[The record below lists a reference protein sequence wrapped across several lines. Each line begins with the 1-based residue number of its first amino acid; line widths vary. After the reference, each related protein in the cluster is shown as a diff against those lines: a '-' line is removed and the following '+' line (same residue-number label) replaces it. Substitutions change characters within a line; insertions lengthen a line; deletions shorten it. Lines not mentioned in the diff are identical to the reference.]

1 MCPDAGAGIV
11 GVDNDERE
19 WTGLAAINVQG
30 LRKAYGDRVAVDGIS
45 FSVEPGEIFGI
56 LGPNG
61 AGKTT
66 TVECLVG
73 LRAADAGTLDVLGLD
88 PRRHRA
94 QLTRTVGVQLQTA
107 LLQEKITVAEAM
119 TLYASLYDDPADPTI
134 LLDRLQLADS
144 RDVRFGRL
152 SGGQQQRLAVALAL
166 IGRPRVA
173 VLDEVSTGLDPQARR
188 EVWSLIEETRAAG
201 ATVVLVTHF
210 MEEAERLCD
219 RIALI
224 DHGRIVA
231 TGSPAEVVDQLAGGG
246 QQLRFRVDGGFDAAT
261 LAAIPNVTGV
271 TQSGD
276 AVIVTGGGDV
286 ILAVTSE
293 LARRGVVAHD
303 LRVHS
308 VDLDDAFVAMTAT
321 TSGADR

>member
-1 MCPDAGAGIV
+1 
-11 GVDNDERE
+11 
-19 WTGLAAINVQG
+19 

-45 FSVEPGEIFGI
+45 FAVEPGEIFGI

-73 LRAADAGTLDVLGLD
+73 LRVADAGTIDVLGLD
-88 PRRHRA
+88 PRRQRA
-94 QLTRTVGVQLQTA
+94 ELTRTVGVQLQTA

-119 TLYASLYDDPADPTI
+119 ALYASLYDDPADPAM
-134 LLDRLQLADS
+134 LLDRLKLADS
-144 RDVRFGRL
+144 RNVRFGRL

-166 IGRPRVA
+166 IGRPQVA

-188 EVWSLIEETRAAG
+188 EVWSLIEETRASG

-219 RIALI
+219 RLALI
-224 DHGRIVA
+224 DHGRVVA
-231 TGSPAEVVDQLAGGG
+231 TGSPAEVIDQLAGGG
-246 QQLRFRVDGGFDAAT
+246 QQLRFRVDGGFDAAA
-261 LAAIPNVTGV
+261 LAAVPNVTGV

-276 AVIVTGGGDV
+276 SVTVSGGGDV

-308 VDLDDAFVAMTAT
+308 VDLDDAFVALTRGEA
-321 TSGADR
+321 